1 MKKNLKILLA
11 ATLLAG
17 TAAFPLRAQTDAAAE
32 TDTNPP
38 ATQAA
43 STVTAP
49 PARAKENTASA
60 PQTSQA
66 VSTAT
71 APPEPNHELVRNIG
85 QIHPTP
91 MESFLSG
98 IQGILVPL
106 YPFVMA
112 VAIIIIVFYF
122 KHRRNQM
129 MNETLR
135 AMIDKGTPITP
146 ELLNSL
152 KGNKNGVGA
161 AGNAVGNFVR
171 QRNDL
176 RTGVILMGI
185 GLGIL
190 FFAGKPGWIVFFIG
204 LAYLIVSRIERNKP
218 GNPPAQPPQIPQP
231 PAPQPPTQ

>member
-11 ATLLAG
+11 AALLAG
-17 TAAFPLRAQTDAAAE
+17 AAAFPLRAQTDAAAE
-32 TDTNPP
+32 TDTNQ
-38 ATQAA
+38 ATTQAVSA
-43 STVTAP
+43 VTAP
-49 PARAKENTASA
+49 PARAKESTASVS
-60 PQTSQA
+60 QTSQA
-66 VSTAT
+66 VSTVT
-71 APPEPNHELVRNIG
+71 ASPEPNRESVRNIG
-85 QIHPTP
+85 QIRPTP

-98 IQGILVPL
+98 VREILVPL

-152 KGNKNGVGA
+152 KGNKNGVGVFGSFA
-161 AGNAVGNFVR
+161 R

-176 RTGVILMGI
+176 RTGAILMGT

>member
-1 MKKNLKILLA
+1 
-11 ATLLAG
+11 
-17 TAAFPLRAQTDAAAE
+17 
-32 TDTNPP
+32 
-38 ATQAA
+38 
-43 STVTAP
+43 V
-49 PARAKENTASA
+49 ASA
-60 PQTSQA
+60 AQTSQA
-66 VSTAT
+66 VSTVT
-71 APPEPNHELVRNIG
+71 APPEPNHELVRNIEH
-85 QIHPTP
+85 IHPTP

-98 IQGILVPL
+98 VREILVPL

-122 KHRRNQM
+122 KHRRHQM

-152 KGNKNGVGA
+152 KGNKNGVGVF
-161 AGNAVGNFVR
+161 GSFVR

-204 LAYLIVSRIERNKP
+204 LAYLIVSRLERNKP
-218 GNPPAQPPQIPQP
+218 GNPPVPTTQMPQP